1 MAEFS
6 ETEQKLQ
13 KVFPGGRMT
22 KNALAEDI
30 NFIICEGKGARVLGT
45 DGDWRIDYVCGAG
58 ALVLGHAYPE
68 VVTAVRDQA
77 SIGTHFFGLVNDKAL
92 ELAEELVS
100 AIPCADRVIFTT
112 TGSEATYY
120 AMRFARAFT
129 GRDVILKFEGGYH
142 GNHDYSNIS
151 VAPNA
156 ASNYPSGQPDA
167 LGIPDG
173 AQNSVIVAPFND
185 LEATARII
193 KEHKEVL
200 AGGNCRARSARY
212 FPR

>member
-1 MAEFS
+1 M
-6 ETEQKLQ
+6 
-13 KVFPGGRMT
+13 
-22 KNALAEDI
+22 
-30 NFIICEGKGARVLGT
+30 GT

-129 GRDVILKFEGGYH
+129 GRDVILKLRA
-142 GNHDYSNIS
+142 DIT
-151 VAPNA
+151 AIMIIRIL
-156 ASNYPSGQPDA
+156 A
-167 LGIPDG
+167 LHRMQLPIIRRDNPTPW
-173 AQNSVIVAPFND
+173 AFRMVR
-185 LEATARII
+185 RI
-193 KEHKEVL
+193 
-200 AGGNCRARSARY
+200 RSL
-212 FPR
+212 